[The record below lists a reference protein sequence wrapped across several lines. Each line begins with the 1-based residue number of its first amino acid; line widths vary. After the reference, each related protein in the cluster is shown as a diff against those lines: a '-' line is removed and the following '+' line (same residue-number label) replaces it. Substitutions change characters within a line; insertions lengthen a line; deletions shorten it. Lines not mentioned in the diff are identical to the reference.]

1 MWRATLTSSRVM
13 PGGSR
18 ARFLPGPA
26 RLRSMMSKPEFRNS
40 HEREA
45 DRLRSLLAMAT
56 TPAMKARLL
65 EQVEE
70 QERLAEE
77 FENFRAAA
85 AEVEA

>member
-1 MWRATLTSSRVM
+1 
-13 PGGSR
+13 
-18 ARFLPGPA
+18 
-26 RLRSMMSKPEFRNS
+26 MMSKPEFRNS